1 MNEQVRMVFAY
12 CPKVSKADEDSLSL
26 VVFKHSSSSVELMR
40 LYVCATLF
48 YSEDLTNLF
57 MILDY
62 SGTLFEKSLGFDAH
76 LSGLM
81 SGFLNTWFFLA
92 SFIPWLLIDRIG
104 RRPLVS
110 SLVLASGQ
118 YLVHHCKEF
127 LTNFVTAPLHD
138 QPDVGSDGRSS
149 SSHISG
155 PTRNLDCQ

>member
-1 MNEQVRMVFAY
+1 MA
-12 CPKVSKADEDSLSL
+12 
-26 VVFKHSSSSVELMR
+26 
-40 LYVCATLF
+40 
-48 YSEDLTNLF
+48 LTNLI

-110 SLVLASGQ
+110 RTICHQTYLSLP
-118 YLVHHCKEF
+118 
-127 LTNFVTAPLHD
+127 LTKSAVAPFHD
-138 QPDVGSDGRSS
+138 
-149 SSHISG
+149 
-155 PTRNLDCQ
+155 